1 MKLKGKALLACT
13 LAAMMLA
20 ACGGQQDTEETAESV
35 TEAQTETGDTGETG
49 ETVDPAYEELQEE
62 IAAVSPERPDSLGE
76 VELGEYM
83 GITVDTEAPAQISSD
98 DALLFIEENV
108 LPNYL
113 EETD

>member
-49 ETVDPAYEELQEE
+49 ETVDPA
-62 IAAVSPERPDSLGE
+62 
-76 VELGEYM
+76 
-83 GITVDTEAPAQISSD
+83 
-98 DALLFIEENV
+98 
-108 LPNYL
+108 
-113 EETD
+113 